1 MSGPTSAVPAET
13 DVQNCFV
20 GFRASASGESD
31 IHGWY
36 EKRVAEGTVPYE
48 VVRPS
53 VTLITR
59 YSVIANGNE
68 MRLAARTTRLLT
80 SALPASSPRSKLVAP
95 SQPFG
100 SRSVVPSSS
109 RTRPTTRSAL
119 FCARMGGGF
128 CSDGCGDGRETVMTT
143 ARNMGEL
150 AGFAIPRLGMGT
162 MALAIEGRPDRDTAI
177 RTIHAGLDAGVRYLD
192 TAWSYYLPSQP
203 GTGTAEDLGY
213 GEKMVRD
220 ALASWDGPRD
230 EVLIATKTGYRRTME
245 APNVAE
251 NEPERQHL
259 QAVGSQYGWMA
270 DSRPETMIC
279 DAKESAAHLGVEAL
293 DLLYSHGPDPEVAY
307 EDQVGALKQL
317 LDEGVIRYAGISR
330 VDNAQIDIAREIL
343 GDKLIAVQNQFS
355 PSHPDPEHT
364 MEHCAEL
371 GLAFVCWS
379 PLGGFLDAFDQRAYD
394 PFRTVAGNHGCSYQR
409 VVLAWELSRYERL
422 FTIPS
427 ARNPQEINDSF
438 AATELTLT
446 QDELAMLNASVDA
459 RRG

>member
-1 MSGPTSAVPAET
+1 
-13 DVQNCFV
+13 
-20 GFRASASGESD
+20 
-31 IHGWY
+31 
-36 EKRVAEGTVPYE
+36 
-48 VVRPS
+48 
-53 VTLITR
+53 
-59 YSVIANGNE
+59 
-68 MRLAARTTRLLT
+68 
-80 SALPASSPRSKLVAP
+80 
-95 SQPFG
+95 
-100 SRSVVPSSS
+100 
-109 RTRPTTRSAL
+109 
-119 FCARMGGGF
+119 
-128 CSDGCGDGRETVMTT
+128 MTT

-251 NEPERQHL
+251 NESERQHL

-270 DSRPETMIC
+270 DSRPETMIR
-279 DAKESAAHLGVEAL
+279 DAKESALHLGVDTL

-330 VDNAQIDIAREIL
+330 VDNAQIDTAREML
-343 GDKLIAVQNQFS
+343 GDKLVAVQNQFS

>member
-1 MSGPTSAVPAET
+1 
-13 DVQNCFV
+13 
-20 GFRASASGESD
+20 
-31 IHGWY
+31 
-36 EKRVAEGTVPYE
+36 
-48 VVRPS
+48 
-53 VTLITR
+53 
-59 YSVIANGNE
+59 
-68 MRLAARTTRLLT
+68 
-80 SALPASSPRSKLVAP
+80 
-95 SQPFG
+95 
-100 SRSVVPSSS
+100 
-109 RTRPTTRSAL
+109 
-119 FCARMGGGF
+119 
-128 CSDGCGDGRETVMTT
+128 MTT

-220 ALASWDGPRD
+220 ALASWAGPRD

-259 QAVGSQYGWMA
+259 QAVGSRYGWMA
-270 DSRPETMIC
+270 DSRPETMIR
-279 DAKESAAHLGVEAL
+279 DAKESALHLGVDTL

-330 VDNAQIDIAREIL
+330 VDNAQIDTAREML
-343 GDKLIAVQNQFS
+343 GDKLVAVQNQFS

>member
-1 MSGPTSAVPAET
+1 
-13 DVQNCFV
+13 
-20 GFRASASGESD
+20 
-31 IHGWY
+31 
-36 EKRVAEGTVPYE
+36 
-48 VVRPS
+48 
-53 VTLITR
+53 
-59 YSVIANGNE
+59 
-68 MRLAARTTRLLT
+68 
-80 SALPASSPRSKLVAP
+80 
-95 SQPFG
+95 
-100 SRSVVPSSS
+100 
-109 RTRPTTRSAL
+109 
-119 FCARMGGGF
+119 
-128 CSDGCGDGRETVMTT
+128 MTT

-245 APNVAE
+245 APNVDE

-270 DSRPETMIC
+270 DSRPKTMIR
-279 DAKESAAHLGVEAL
+279 DAKESALHLGVDTL

-330 VDNAQIDIAREIL
+330 VDNAQIDTAREML
-343 GDKLIAVQNQFS
+343 GDKLVAVQNQFS

>member
-1 MSGPTSAVPAET
+1 
-13 DVQNCFV
+13 
-20 GFRASASGESD
+20 
-31 IHGWY
+31 
-36 EKRVAEGTVPYE
+36 
-48 VVRPS
+48 
-53 VTLITR
+53 
-59 YSVIANGNE
+59 
-68 MRLAARTTRLLT
+68 
-80 SALPASSPRSKLVAP
+80 
-95 SQPFG
+95 
-100 SRSVVPSSS
+100 
-109 RTRPTTRSAL
+109 
-119 FCARMGGGF
+119 
-128 CSDGCGDGRETVMTT
+128 
-143 ARNMGEL
+143 
-150 AGFAIPRLGMGT
+150 
-162 MALAIEGRPDRDTAI
+162 
-177 RTIHAGLDAGVRYLD
+177 
-192 TAWSYYLPSQP
+192 
-203 GTGTAEDLGY
+203 
-213 GEKMVRD
+213 MVRD

-394 PFRTVAGNHGCSYQR
+394 PFREVAGNHGCSYQR

>member
-1 MSGPTSAVPAET
+1 
-13 DVQNCFV
+13 
-20 GFRASASGESD
+20 
-31 IHGWY
+31 
-36 EKRVAEGTVPYE
+36 
-48 VVRPS
+48 
-53 VTLITR
+53 
-59 YSVIANGNE
+59 
-68 MRLAARTTRLLT
+68 
-80 SALPASSPRSKLVAP
+80 
-95 SQPFG
+95 
-100 SRSVVPSSS
+100 
-109 RTRPTTRSAL
+109 
-119 FCARMGGGF
+119 
-128 CSDGCGDGRETVMTT
+128 MTT

-259 QAVGSQYGWMA
+259 QAAGSQYGWMA
-270 DSRPETMIC
+270 DSRPETMIR
-279 DAKESAAHLGVEAL
+279 DAKESALHLGVDTL

-355 PSHPDPEHT
+355 PSYPDPEHT